1 MQRGRID
8 SATLLQDARTYP
20 RFVGGLRRFLRD
32 PMTLDECRSVV
43 RETIA
48 GREQSFL
55 QLLERAVYA
64 NPRSPYRALLGH
76 AGAEL
81 EDVARL
87 VDSEGLEG
95 ALDRLHE
102 AGVHLALD
110 ELRGRVP
117 VRRGS
122 LELHFTF
129 ADLANPLVTGVFT
142 GRSGGSRSLGRV
154 NLLNFDL
161 FAHQAAYWGAFLFA
175 FGLSSRPFAVWYPPV
190 IPGINLILCE
200 GKLDRRPERW
210 FLPSPLLH
218 GAGSLKEG
226 LLVATASALG
236 RVTGGALPFPRHLP
250 PARAVEVV
258 KWLAEKR
265 DAGTPGLLA
274 ATPSSSVR
282 VCLAAA
288 EHGIDISGSFF
299 RMGGEPYTPA
309 KAMIVANAG
318 CDGACHYFLSELG
331 WAGIACADPMYPD
344 DVHVCTDRLAV
355 RQRRHRLAPGDD
367 VGLLSFTSLHPSL
380 PNMFLNAEW
389 DDFGVLEERG
399 CSCPLA
405 DLGLSLHLH
414 TIRSVEKLTGEGVS
428 FLGEAL
434 IDVVED
440 LLPSRFGGAPNDYQ
454 LVEKE
459 QGGMTRVQVR
469 VSPRLGRI
477 DEDRIVPEILA
488 FLEQDR
494 GGRAM
499 AGLWRAGGTLE
510 VIRAEPL
517 VTRASKVLPLVVAAK
532 D

>member
-236 RVTGGALPFPRHLP
+236 RVTGGALLFPRHLP

-299 RMGGEPYTPA
+299 RMARERNPA
-309 KAMIVANAG
+309 K
-318 CDGACHYFLSELG
+318 
-331 WAGIACADPMYPD
+331 
-344 DVHVCTDRLAV
+344 
-355 RQRRHRLAPGDD
+355 RRKSRR
-367 VGLLSFTSLHPSL
+367 STSAS
-380 PNMFLNAEW
+380 
-389 DDFGVLEERG
+389 
-399 CSCPLA
+399 
-405 DLGLSLHLH
+405 
-414 TIRSVEKLTGEGVS
+414 RSS
-428 FLGEAL
+428 S
-434 IDVVED
+434 
-440 LLPSRFGGAPNDYQ
+440 SR
-454 LVEKE
+454 
-459 QGGMTRVQVR
+459 RR
-469 VSPRLGRI
+469 
-477 DEDRIVPEILA
+477 
-488 FLEQDR
+488 
-494 GGRAM
+494 
-499 AGLWRAGGTLE
+499 
-510 VIRAEPL
+510 
-517 VTRASKVLPLVVAAK
+517 
-532 D
+532 